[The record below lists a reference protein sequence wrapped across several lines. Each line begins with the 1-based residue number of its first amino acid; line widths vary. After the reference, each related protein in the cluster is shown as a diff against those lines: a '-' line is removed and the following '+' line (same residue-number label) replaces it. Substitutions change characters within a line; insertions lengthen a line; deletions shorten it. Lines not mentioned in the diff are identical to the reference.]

1 VEDWYSVMI
10 KSLYGCTGEDSVYV
24 QFVTAP
30 PPPPPPPEEP
40 PGELILLPNAFTPD
54 GDGLNDV
61 FKAIGQPDKLTS
73 FSMKV
78 FNRWGQMVYE
88 TKDITFGWDGTY
100 KNQPAPAGTYVYRME
115 YSINGYD
122 FDVTGTLVLMR

>member
-1 VEDWYSVMI
+1 MI
-10 KSLYGCTGEDSVYV
+10 ESLYGCAGEDSVYV
-24 QFVTAP
+24 QFVTA

-73 FSMKV
+73 FSMKI
-78 FNRWGQMVYE
+78 FNRWGQTVFE
-88 TKDITFGWDGTY
+88 SKDVMQGWDGTI
-100 KNQPAPAGTYVYRME
+100 KGAEAPAGTYVFRVE
-115 YSINGYD
+115 YAISNRN
-122 FDVTGTLVLMR
+122 FDTSGTVILVR